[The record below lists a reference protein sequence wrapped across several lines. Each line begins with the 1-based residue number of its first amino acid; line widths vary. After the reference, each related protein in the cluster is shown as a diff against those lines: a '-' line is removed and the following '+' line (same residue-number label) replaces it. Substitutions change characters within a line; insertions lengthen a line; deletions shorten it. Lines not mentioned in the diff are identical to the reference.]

1 MHGFDKS
8 ELTKKEERLKNKVQ
22 SEISY
27 CSYCQSYDG
36 GDIVWIYGKRIEL
49 TELFYKCNVPEEYWD
64 NIIGHLYC
72 PSCQNSSLDI
82 GMDVGTKTTYEK
94 DIEKHM
100 DEVYGLYG
108 SDVRELEDLL
118 ESYPLLAYKNKL
130 AKRIYKEIK
139 EKILPKTSIKGN
151 FYRARKVENSE
162 VISSNKM
169 FNAPIGRQG
178 EGRFNHSGQSHL
190 YMASD
195 KKTSIKEVT
204 SEKKSILVWNQE
216 FKISTEVND
225 ILDLSFDWSN
235 LTPSTS
241 TLLLSLKVFDSIGR
255 TDRNL
260 YNWNPDYFLT
270 RYIMDCAKSLGYNG
284 IRYNSVKESNAFN
297 IVLFYPDKIDIK
309 PIGNPCIEVFLD
321 EKDKDRFSLE
331 LF

>member
-1 MHGFDKS
+1 
-8 ELTKKEERLKNKVQ
+8 
-22 SEISY
+22 
-27 CSYCQSYDG
+27 
-36 GDIVWIYGKRIEL
+36 
-49 TELFYKCNVPEEYWD
+49 
-64 NIIGHLYC
+64 
-72 PSCQNSSLDI
+72 
-82 GMDVGTKTTYEK
+82 
-94 DIEKHM
+94 
-100 DEVYGLYG
+100 
-108 SDVRELEDLL
+108 
-118 ESYPLLAYKNKL
+118 
-130 AKRIYKEIK
+130 
-139 EKILPKTSIKGN
+139 
-151 FYRARKVENSE
+151 
-162 VISSNKM
+162 
-169 FNAPIGRQG
+169 
-178 EGRFNHSGQSHL
+178 
-190 YMASD
+190 MASD